1 MNEKILLNKSK
12 SKVST
17 NYNNSLTIQLNGSKR
32 ILPCD
37 PMETSISEIDVY
49 NKEREDCSKIRLT
62 VQINPICSNVLFNNL
77 TEIVKNEGTDKT
89 IWVNHGE
96 GYMADLNNLVGKSV
110 FFKKVNGED
119 GFYNGTGSGNLNSV
133 NAIRDTQL
141 SSIANGYK
149 YHCGLDIFNNHLLR
163 SKTFKVVCPRLNGEN
178 KWFNTLF
185 DEKRSY
191 KGEIMKG
198 YKDKVSAS
206 KMPDMNLHLYMGEEV
221 LSYNE
226 TVSQKLIEKNGWF
239 GFTNVG
245 KLKVYD
251 DSENNKKEY
260 DWFKVINDRKPC
272 DFIDMYPNRELF
284 FFDPLYNHNRQRIEK
299 NWLYCITYPS
309 SSTTDVSFIKTYE
322 NKTTGLKVILFD
334 DTIKYKNG
342 IDAIKIW
349 SISKHGLSKDDNV
362 NIYKSIKNVSG
373 ETQDICILR
382 NVRVLDVVDE
392 YTFYVFGDGVKISNK
407 WIELPEKI
415 DGSYEGYSISSD
427 RKYLYNGDK
436 KYYLINYKK
445 ANVDDDAQDI
455 SFKRVV
461 DNKETSYYVRI
472 FSKLPNWKFAP
483 KKPTEE
489 LIENDKVKPYD
500 ESDIRKYQTT
510 ENDFDNHIG
519 KLAFSKNIYTDNITE
534 IVFTDDIDISSLRDN
549 LGRPISE
556 IFLTIIKINA
566 GYREWYGKERVGN
579 EQCVVTDPIIEYSH
593 CFGKVNCAFKLSN
606 ESIPNN
612 EHKNVLLINNVDN
625 LYHKQGLDIT
635 QINDR
640 NSTYIEDDE
649 IQYEPYSGYNGDY
662 SFYGDL
668 CCYSEEMCEEQSIQ
682 MVDFRFNTAQRELTN
697 SYDAFN
703 FINDITYDEI
713 SSDDYDDNGFKEK
726 TEKFNNS
733 AIRKE
738 GYYYKPHYKIT
749 IKTYDNELTTVYP
762 SFLDLK
768 SINSISDGK
777 YTITTMGNHNL
788 GLNDIVNVLY
798 KEPYVDEQGVKKNKI
813 EHYFGKVSKIYE
825 GNTKVFDVD
834 LFSDDLLTEKAN
846 IYTNNKRYIK
856 LFVKTEN
863 TPSYASLLKDG
874 SCRYVY
880 RNLYQNGFNEEAEVE
895 TYPFTNGSLYV
906 NKNITFFVRRQNP
919 KGENELRSKTY
930 PFDITS
936 NGISFEKENKYYHE
950 EEIEC

>member
-1 MNEKILLNKSK
+1 MLPSNGNIIYIIMNEKILLNKSK

-17 NYNNSLTIQLNGSKR
+17 NNNNSLTIQLNGSKR

-77 TEIVKNEGTDKT
+77 TEIVKNEGTDET

-96 GYMADLNNLVGKSV
+96 GYMTDLNNLVGKSV

-141 SSIANGYK
+141 SSDANGYN
-149 YHCGLDIFNNHLLR
+149 YHCGLDIFNNHLFR
-163 SKTFKVVCPRLNGEN
+163 SKTFKVVCPRLNGYY

-185 DEKRSY
+185 DEMRNY

-198 YKDKVSAS
+198 YKDKDSAS
-206 KMPDMNLHLYMGEEV
+206 RTPDLNLHLYMGEEV
-221 LSYNE
+221 LSYKE

-251 DSENNKKEY
+251 DSERNKKEY
-260 DWFKVINDRKPC
+260 DWFKVINNRKPC

-284 FFDPLYNHNRQRIEK
+284 FFDPLYNNNRQRIEK

-309 SSTTDVSFIKTYE
+309 SSTTDISFIKTYK
-322 NKTTGLKVILFD
+322 NKTTGLKVMFFD

-342 IDAIKIW
+342 IDSIKIW
-349 SISKHGLSKDDNV
+349 SISKHGLNKDDNV
-362 NIYKSIKNVSG
+362 NIYKSFKNESG
-373 ETQDICILR
+373 EIEDVC
-382 NVRVLDVVDE
+382 VLKNTKVIDVVDE
-392 YTFYVFGDGVKISNK
+392 YTFYVYCNGIKISNK
-407 WIELPEKI
+407 WIEIPDEVKN
-415 DGSYEGYSISSD
+415 SYEGYNISAD
-427 RKYLYNGDK
+427 KKYLYSGDK

-445 ANVDDDAQDI
+445 ANIDDNAQDI

-461 DNKETSYYVRI
+461 DDKETSYYVRI
-472 FSKLPNWKFAP
+472 FSKLPNWKFSI
-483 KKPTEE
+483 KKPIEE
-489 LIENDKVKPYD
+489 ID
-500 ESDIRKYQTT
+500 ESFIRKYQTT
-510 ENDFDNHIG
+510 ENDFDSHIG
-519 KLAFSKNIYTDNITE
+519 KLAFSKNIYTDNISE
-534 IVFTDDIDISSLRDN
+534 IVFTDDIDISNLKDN

-556 IFLTIIKINA
+556 IYLTIIKNNA
-566 GYREWYGKERVGN
+566 GYREWYGKKRIGL
-579 EQCVVTDPIIEYSH
+579 EQCNVIDPIIEYSH

-606 ESIPNN
+606 ESMCNN
-612 EHKNVLLINNVDN
+612 EHKNVLLINNIDI
-625 LYHKQGLDIT
+625 LYNYQGLDMT
-635 QINDR
+635 YINER
-640 NSTYIEDDE
+640 KNTYIEDDE

-726 TEKFNNS
+726 IEKFNNS
-733 AIRKE
+733 AYRKE
-738 GYYYKPHYKIT
+738 GYYYKPHYKIP
-749 IKTYDNELTTVYP
+749 IKSYDNNLTTIYPRFLTVSQLNVNESGVYNIIT
-762 SFLDLK
+762 LEHHLLGV
-768 SINSISDGK
+768 NSIINIYD
-777 YTITTMGNHNL
+777 
-788 GLNDIVNVLY
+788 
-798 KEPYVDEQGVKKNKI
+798 KKNKK
-813 EHYFGKVSKIYE
+813 YFYAKVLSVISSRSINVKIY
-825 GNTKVFDVD
+825 
-834 LFSDDLLTEKAN
+834 SDENMTNVMN
-846 IYTNNKRYIK
+846 INVNNKKEMKFFIK
-856 LFVKTEN
+856 GEDI
-863 TPSYASLLKDG
+863 PSYATLMSDG

-880 RNLYQNGFNEEAEVE
+880 RKIYQNGFYDESEIE
-895 TYPFTNGSLYV
+895 TYPFTNKNFYI
-906 NKNITFFVRRQNP
+906 NKNITFFLRRQNP
-919 KGENELRSKTY
+919 DGTSELRSKTY
-930 PFDITS
+930 PYDIVS
-936 NGISFEKENKYYHE
+936 NTISFEKENKYYHE
-950 EEIEC
+950 EEIQC